1 MTFQNPKKLNFIVCI
16 SGGGQDDGNP
26 DKIQVAGMRIK
37 RFKGWVGGKIKG
49 IFSKKKISAVEAQ
62 PTLMVSMI
70 INNVLFFS

>member
-1 MTFQNPKKLNFIVCI
+1 MIFQTPKKLNYIVCI

-62 PTLMVSMI
+62 PTLMVTLI